1 MKNVKISILG
11 AENCLEIE
19 DVLKFEILEACKDK
33 KP

>member
-19 DVLKFEILEACKDK
+19 DVLKFEILEACKGK
-33 KP
+33 NS